1 MKLNFRKVTA
11 ATGSGFAAWVQALRR
26 RSGVYIIRQNAGPV
40 QYVGE
45 SHTGRLYDTLRRHF
59 ATWND
64 APERVHF
71 TYDRAAVEV
80 AVIPCPAAAAVGIQ
94 NRLISD
100 LDPADNRAGKPPDPW
115 TFFPPN
121 PF

>member
-1 MKLNFRKVTA
+1 MKLAFRSIVGKKA
-11 ATGSGFAAWVQALRR
+11 GSFAPWVQKLRR
-26 RSGVYIIRQNAGPV
+26 RSGVYIIRQNSGPV

-71 TYDRAAVEV
+71 TYDRDAVEV
-80 AVIPCPAAAAVGIQ
+80 AVIPCPASAAVGIQ
-94 NRLISD
+94 NRLITD
-100 LDPADNRAGKPPDPW
+100 LDPVDNRQGKAPEPW
-115 TFFPPN
+115 TFFPAN